1 MGCLKLYLQ
10 YRWKILLSLQQPL
23 SPLFL
28 PLPLVRS
35 CGVEIDTIVSD
46 LGVAVESCP
55 CGNFVRSYKN
65 LVRNMVS
72 YKIQSFLIRLRILVK
87 ELKFL

>member
-1 MGCLKLYLQ
+1 M
-10 YRWKILLSLQQPL
+10 
-23 SPLFL
+23 
-28 PLPLVRS
+28 RS

-87 ELKFL
+87 